1 MRKYVRLF
9 ALLLVLGA
17 GVYLHR
23 NWVLKKFYNEH
34 MELAVGQVSA
44 ACKLPRYDPFDPS
57 ILKYIV
63 KPWPKIECAS
73 AQLPLTFIDSNGRLK
88 INSTAAA
95 QYRGT
100 VQCSVQQVERPN
112 EDDDHIILGP
122 SKVCSDIVVTTFAYI
137 FIFSLLLERRCWSLS
152 SV

>member
-1 MRKYVRLF
+1 MLCVLQFRMRKYVRLF

-17 GVYLHR
+17 GAYLHR

-34 MELAVGQVSA
+34 MELAASQLSA
-44 ACKLPRYDPFDPS
+44 ACKLPRYEPFDPS

-73 AQLPLTFIDSNGRLK
+73 SQLPLTFIDKNGRLK

-100 VQCSVQQVERPN
+100 VQCSVQQVERP
-112 EDDDHIILGP
+112 EDDDDHIVLGP
-122 SKVCSDIVVTTFAYI
+122 SKVI
-137 FIFSLLLERRCWSLS
+137 F
-152 SV
+152 